1 MWIGIGLALAVAFG
15 FLYLGKFLSEKDAEK
30 KRKRQQALA
39 DRQKELEDVA
49 RELERNILEPLLAS
63 PNLLKGTEIKTS
75 VILDPHLKGEPA
87 YEADRIVAN
96 FFFRGER
103 KDFKRVKETYVRS
116 ALLEV
121 LKENPTIRCLLHP
134 HCN

>member
-1 MWIGIGLALAVAFG
+1 MWIGIGLVLALVFG
-15 FLYLGKFLSEKDAEK
+15 LAYLGRFLSEKDAEK

-39 DRQKELEDVA
+39 DRRKELEDVA
-49 RELERNILEPLLAS
+49 RELEKNILEPLLAS

-87 YEADRIVAN
+87 YEADRIVVD
-96 FFFRGER
+96 FFFRGEK
-103 KDFKRVKETYVRS
+103 KDFDRVKETYVRS
-116 ALLEV
+116 ALLEI
-121 LKENPTIRCLLHP
+121 LKENPTIRCPLNP